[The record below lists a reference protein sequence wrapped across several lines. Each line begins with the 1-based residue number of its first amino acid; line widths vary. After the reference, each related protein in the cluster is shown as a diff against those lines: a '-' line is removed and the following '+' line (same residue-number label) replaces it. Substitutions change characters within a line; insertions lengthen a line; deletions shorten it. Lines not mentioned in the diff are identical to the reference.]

1 MFIQHPHFNING
13 EGFKGIAQVYR
24 KADYHKKQAI
34 IANLYFGAQA
44 RDIVNRSIGLEL
56 KIKLTII
63 CVNTETNEAHVHVN
77 GMLMAFM
84 CVGL

>member
-1 MFIQHPHFNING
+1 M
-13 EGFKGIAQVYR
+13 
-24 KADYHKKQAI
+24 
-34 IANLYFGAQA
+34 
-44 RDIVNRSIGLEL
+44 NRSIGLEL